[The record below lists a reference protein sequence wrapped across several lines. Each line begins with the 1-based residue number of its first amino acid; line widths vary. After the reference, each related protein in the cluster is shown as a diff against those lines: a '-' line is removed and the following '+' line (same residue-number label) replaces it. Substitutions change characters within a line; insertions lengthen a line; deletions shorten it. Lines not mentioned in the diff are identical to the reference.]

1 MDQIA
6 KMDMTTLPRED
17 PRVVEKRQKEA
28 EKLRKQREAEARR
41 ESKTAKRVSKK
52 NQPAKTK
59 PKASL
64 LGDDARER
72 VIILRK
78 LTQYYAK
85 LGKKIS
91 VNKPR
96 AYPQDLKKL
105 RELLLAVETDLA
117 ANGGI
122 EQASSLYVSSVVAA
136 EKLAPLVP
144 FVDLQLS
151 GPAAS
156 LSQTVIQNKEVWEDL
171 VTETAIAH
179 CEWFMVGPVK
189 RLVMVTAQMAMQVHQ
204 ANSAMIKS
212 MNGNQVP
219 SESLKKEAEDL

>member
-6 KMDMTTLPRED
+6 KMDMTTFPGED
-17 PRVVEKRQKEA
+17 PKVMAQRAKQA
-28 EKLRKQREAEARR
+28 EKLRKEAAAEDK
-41 ESKTAKRVSKK
+41 EAKRVSRAKK
-52 NQPAKTK
+52 APAKKTSAK
-59 PKASL
+59 SSTPAM
-64 LGDDARER
+64 GDDVRER

-91 VNKPR
+91 VAKPR
-96 AYPQDLKKL
+96 SYPQDLKKL

-122 EQASSLYVSSVVAA
+122 EQAAGLYVSSVVAA

-144 FVDLQLS
+144 FLNLKLS

-156 LSQTVIQNKEVWEDL
+156 LSQTVIQNKEMWEDL

-189 RLVMVTAQMAMQVHQ
+189 RLVMVTAQMAMQVHN
-204 ANSAMIKS
+204 ANSAMSKS
-212 MNGNQVP
+212 MEGSQVP
-219 SESLKKEAEDL
+219 SDKLKKEAEDL